1 MLIEKGKENKIK
13 EIKEKLNPQLIYNK
27 DESGII
33 IRDSNGNL
41 SCEYEKTEVSTE
53 ELLYIQVEQ
62 SRQQLIISKIFL
74 FTFVILPIIYGLI
87 LLS

>member
-27 DESGII
+27 NESGFVT
-33 IRDSNGNL
+33 SG
-41 SCEYEKTEVSTE
+41 EYEKTEVTEE

-62 SRQQLIISKIFL
+62 TRQQLIISKIFL

-87 LLS
+87 LLA